1 MELYI
6 VLCVIVL
13 AMVYVAYNYFKIK
26 KMDEGTAE
34 MAEMAGIIRSGAAEF
49 LKTEFKTI
57 TIVVLLVAAVFTLF
71 IEKTSGITFVMGS
84 LMSSAVCILGM
95 SSATTREAIVWA
107 LAHAVTSSA
116 EEAPVLMALK

>member
-57 TIVVLLVAAVFTLF
+57 TIVVLLVAVYALYRKDQRDNLRNGQPY
-71 IEKTSGITFVMGS
+71 EQR
-84 LMSSAVCILGM
+84 GM
-95 SSATTREAIVWA
+95 HTGHEQRH
-107 LAHAVTSSA
+107 LCQRPHCQ
-116 EEAPVLMALK
+116 

>member
-49 LKTEFKTI
+49 
-57 TIVVLLVAAVFTLF
+57 
-71 IEKTSGITFVMGS
+71 SRPNS
-84 LMSSAVCILGM
+84 RRSQ
-95 SSATTREAIVWA
+95 
-107 LAHAVTSSA
+107 
-116 EEAPVLMALK
+116 

>member
-34 MAEMAGIIRSGAAEF
+34 MAEMAGIIPVSYTHLRAHE
-49 LKTEFKTI
+49 TPEH
-57 TIVVLLVAAVFTLF
+57 LV
-71 IEKTSGITFVMGS
+71 
-84 LMSSAVCILGM
+84 
-95 SSATTREAIVWA
+95 
-107 LAHAVTSSA
+107 
-116 EEAPVLMALK
+116 